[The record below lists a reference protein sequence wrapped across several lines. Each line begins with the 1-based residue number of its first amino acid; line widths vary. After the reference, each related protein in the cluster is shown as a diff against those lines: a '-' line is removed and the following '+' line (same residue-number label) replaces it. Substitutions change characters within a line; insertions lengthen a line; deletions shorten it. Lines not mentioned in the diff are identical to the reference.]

1 MLDLENAT
9 YGIARLTRVFEDAP
23 VFDLNSGRR
32 VVLFSDLHMGN
43 GGPADDFREN
53 GPMFHRVLRDH
64 YLDESFE
71 LILNGDVEE
80 LQRFRLPAIQRRWP
94 QVFDIFHAFE
104 AETSLYRVI
113 GNHDMAILDTRHRPE
128 TIYEGM
134 RWRYGDNDLFILHGH
149 QTAPRYEK
157 RNPWIDFFLRY
168 VANPLRIPNRTVSHN
183 SRRKMKVE
191 RQVYHFSSAMK
202 VASIIGH
209 THRPLFESLSKLDA
223 IKFEIEHLCRIY
235 PEEDARVQG
244 EITERIG
251 ILRRE
256 LELLREDP
264 DLHEPTE
271 SLYNSN
277 LVVPCMFN
285 SGCVIGSRGMT
296 CLEIE
301 GKTMRLVYWFDALRS
316 QTYLQYKRYAAEQL
330 PGTDYYRVVIKED
343 SLDYIFARIRLL
355 A

>member
-9 YGIARLTRVFEDAP
+9 YGIARLTRVYEESP
-23 VFDLNSGRR
+23 VFDLDANRR
-32 VVLFSDLHMGN
+32 LVVFSDLHMGN
-43 GGPADDFREN
+43 GGAADDFRAN
-53 GPMFHRVLRDH
+53 GRMFHRVLRDH

-80 LQRFRLPAIQRRWP
+80 LQRFSLQAIKRRWP
-94 QVFDIFHAFE
+94 EVFEIFE
-104 AETSLYRVI
+104 AFDGETELYRVF
-113 GNHDMAILDTRHRPE
+113 GNHDMAILDARHRPDP
-128 TIYEGM
+128 IYEGM

-157 RNPWIDFFLRY
+157 RNLWIDFLLRY
-168 VANPLRIPNRTVSHN
+168 VANPLRIPNRTVSHD

-191 RQVYHFSSAMK
+191 RQIYHFSSAMK

-223 IKFEIEHLCRIY
+223 IKFEIEYLCRRY
-235 PEEDARVQG
+235 PEERTSEQR
-244 EITERIG
+244 EITERIEM
-251 ILRRE
+251 LKRE

-264 DLHEPTE
+264 ELHEPTE

-277 LVVPCMFN
+277 LMVPCMFN
-285 SGCVIGSRGMT
+285 SGCVIGRRGMT

-301 GKTMRLVYWFDALRS
+301 GNRIRLVYWFDALRS

-330 PGTDYYRVVIKED
+330 PGTDYYKVVIKED
-343 SLDYIFARIRLL
+343 TLDYIFARIRLL